1 MSILSREALHALQMA
16 MQNELD
22 TIHIY
27 KKMSE
32 KVKNKKTLKI
42 LKNLIDEEY
51 HHKDIM
57 QNKITEKGGE
67 ILDSNYDFPELP
79 NRQQLLEIELENCT
93 VSELISLAIEN
104 EKISRDF
111 YKIHYK
117 RFDNKEV
124 KEIFHWLIQQEEE
137 HIRRLEKDQDSHKE
151 YDEVGFPNN

>member
-1 MSILSREALHALQMA
+1 MPKLSQEVMHALQMA

-32 KVKNKKTLKI
+32 KVTNQKTLQI
-42 LKNLIDEEY
+42 LKNLIEEEY
-51 HHKDIM
+51 QHKEVM
-57 QNKITEKGGE
+57 QKKIEEKGGE
-67 ILDSNYDFPELP
+67 ILDANYDFPELP

-111 YKIHYK
+111 YKIYYQ
-117 RFDNKEV
+117 RFDHQEV
-124 KEIFHWLIQQEEE
+124 KDLFYWLIQQEEE
-137 HIRRLEKDQDSHKE
+137 HILRLEKDQDSHTE
-151 YDEVGFPNN
+151 YDEVGFPIN